1 MDSQQEVKA
10 ERRGGLLSRLRPGEP
25 EGPREGIEGLLKTVK
40 GYNAKA
46 DLKEIE
52 RAYRFAAEH
61 HEGQKRLS
69 GEEFIQHPLAV
80 ATILAD
86 LGLDT
91 TTLQAALLHDTVEDT
106 DVTVED
112 LEEGFGEQVA
122 RIVDG
127 LTKLDQV
134 SFRSR
139 EQEQAENVRKMIV
152 AMAGDIRVLL
162 IKLADRL
169 HNMRTL
175 SALPPDKQGRIATAT
190 LEIYAPLAHRLGVQQ
205 VRWEMEDLAFKTLHP
220 GPYHEI
226 ASLVEKRRGE
236 RQQYV
241 DGVLDAAR
249 TRLREAGVKAEVV
262 GRPKH
267 LYSIYEKMVIG
278 GKEFNEIYD
287 LAGMRVLVD
296 SVRDGYAA
304 LGAVHSLWK
313 PVPGRFKDYIAMPKS
328 NMYQSL
334 HTTVVGPQG
343 RPIEVQIRTRDMNR
357 TAEYGIAAH
366 WRYKE
371 GGGGKKSKDNS
382 DLVWLGQMLEWLKDM
397 ADPREFMEGLKIDL
411 YGGQVFCFTPK
422 GDVLNLPT
430 GATPVDFSYAIH
442 TEVGHRTIGAKV
454 NGKLVPLDYDLR
466 TGDTVDILT
475 SKAQGEGPSQDWLRF
490 VVTPRARNKIRQWF
504 SRERRE
510 DALEEGREQ
519 LQRLM
524 RKQNVP
530 FKRLATEEALEHL
543 ADEMKFPGLDSLYV
557 AVGEGHVSPQ
567 SIVARLARS
576 VQGTTEEDVTEVPL
590 ARPVQLGEP
599 RSTDVTSG
607 IEVPGSADVWVRLA
621 RCCTP
626 VPGDEIM
633 GFVTRGQG
641 VSVHRTDCPNAKSL
655 VSQPE
660 RLIDVSWRAGKPT
673 TFVVAVQ
680 VEALDRTRLLSDV
693 ATVLSDH
700 HVNILSAT
708 SAVGRDR
715 TTTLRFTFELA
726 DITHLAGILA
736 AAKKVENVY
745 DAFRVV
751 PR

>member
-1 MDSQQEVKA
+1 MDGGDQVKT
-10 ERRGGLLSRLRPGEP
+10 ERRGGILARLRPGEP
-25 EGPREGIEGLLKTVK
+25 DTTRGGIEGLLRTVK
-40 GYNAKA
+40 SYNPKA
-46 DLKEIE
+46 DLREIE
-52 RAYRFAAEH
+52 RAFRFADERHA
-61 HEGQKRLS
+61 GQTRLS
-69 GEEFIQHPLAV
+69 GEAFIEHPLAV

-91 TTLQAALLHDTVEDT
+91 TTLEAALLHDTVEDT
-106 DVTVED
+106 DVTLDE
-112 LEEGFGEQVA
+112 LEESFGPEVA

-127 LTKLDQV
+127 LTKLE
-134 SFRSR
+134 SITYRSR

-175 SALPPDKQGRIATAT
+175 APLAPDRQRRIATET
-190 LEIYAPLAHRLGVQQ
+190 LDIYAPLAHRLGVQQ
-205 VRWEMEDLAFKTLHP
+205 IKWELEDLSFKALHS
-220 GPYHEI
+220 GPYREI

-236 RQQYV
+236 RQKYV
-241 DGVLDAAR
+241 DGVLDSAR
-249 TRLREAGVKAEVV
+249 ARLRDAGVKADVD

-287 LAGMRVLVD
+287 LAGLRVLVD
-296 SVRDGYAA
+296 SIRDCYGA
-304 LGAVHSLWK
+304 LGAIHSLWK

-343 RPIEVQIRTRDMNR
+343 RPIEVQIRTKDMHR
-357 TAEYGIAAH
+357 TAEFGIAAH

-371 GGGGKKSKDNS
+371 GRDGKKAKEAAE
-382 DLVWLGQMLEWLKDM
+382 LAWLGQMLEWLKDM

-422 GDVLNLPT
+422 GDVMNLPA
-430 GATPVDFSYAIH
+430 GATPVDFAYSIH

-454 NGKLVPLDYDLR
+454 NGKLVPLDFELR

-490 VVTPRARNKIRQWF
+490 VATPRARNKVRQWF

-510 DALEEGREQ
+510 DALEEGRDA

-524 RKQNVP
+524 RRQNVP
-530 FKRLATEEALEHL
+530 FKRLATEEALSQL
-543 ADEMKFPGLDSLYV
+543 ANEMKFPSLDSLFV
-557 AVGEGHVSPQ
+557 AMGEGHVSPQ
-567 SIVARLARS
+567 SVVARLTRL
-576 VQGTTEEDVTEVPL
+576 VQGTTDEDTTEIPL
-590 ARPVQLGEP
+590 ARPVHLEQ
-599 RSTDVTSG
+599 DVTSG
-607 IEVPGSADVWVRLA
+607 IVVPGSADVWVRLA

-641 VSVHRTDCPNAKSL
+641 VSVHRTDCPNAKALTAQS
-655 VSQPE
+655 E
-660 RLIDVSWRAGKPT
+660 RLIEVSWRTGKPT
-673 TFVVAVQ
+673 SFVVAVQ

-715 TTTLRFTFELA
+715 TTILRFTFELA
-726 DITHLAGILA
+726 DITHLAEILT